1 MKVFQLSSIFLYPHI
16 FTQASPGIP
25 IPFPVLLSILNT
37 LFISPPPTFPESLC
51 FLSRGAAALMTH
63 VLMAL
68 FSRVLFLS
76 LFQHFDASVG
86 SCCHSRTDVALRI
99 PAGGREA
106 DLGFSRHFLAG
117 LARERPQKLPAPT
130 LEGFIPWGFDP
141 AALREAGSSLRQ
153 RS

>member
-1 MKVFQLSSIFLYPHI
+1 MFIYPHI
-16 FTQASPGIP
+16 HKPVQVSLSHSLRSFLSP
-25 IPFPVLLSILNT
+25 T
-37 LFISPPPTFPESLC
+37 LFFFPLLQLFQNPC
-51 FLSRGAAALMTH
+51 VFLSRGAAALMTH
-63 VLMAL
+63 VFMPL

-86 SCCHSRTDVALRI
+86 SCCRSRTDVALRI

-117 LARERPQKLPAPT
+117 FARERPQKLPAPT
-130 LEGFIPWGFDP
+130 QERFIPWGFDP
-141 AALREAGSSLRQ
+141 AALSEAGSSLRQ